1 MKSCNCPSC
10 GASIAFQSSLSVYAV
25 CKYCS
30 SMVVRRDLDVE
41 SIGTMAALPQDMS
54 PFQIGTQGKFDGV
67 GFGIIGRM
75 KLSWEDGYWNEWC
88 ILSEDGRR
96 GWLAEAQGFY
106 AVSFEIAEN
115 EELKEKNLD
124 SLPVGSF
131 LKFHDSLLKIVDI
144 KEATCVGCEGE
155 LPFVAPKGRKTK
167 SLDLVGKSG
176 EFASIEIENNQR
188 RVYLGR
194 YVEWENLH
202 CQNFR
207 ILEGW

>member
-1 MKSCNCPSC
+1 
-10 GASIAFQSSLSVYAV
+10 
-25 CKYCS
+25 
-30 SMVVRRDLDVE
+30 MVVRRDLDVE

-75 KLSWEDGYWNEWC
+75 KLSWENGYWNEWF
-88 ILSEDGRR
+88 IVSEDGRK

-106 AVSFEIAEN
+106 AVSFEIEEN

-124 SLPVGSF
+124 SVKLGSF
-131 LKFHDSLLKIVDI
+131 LKFPDSLLKIVDI

-155 LPFVAPKGRKTK
+155 LPLVAPVGRKTK
-167 SLDLVGKSG
+167 SLDLVGKDG

-194 YVEWENLH
+194 YIEWEYLH

>member
-10 GASIAFQSSLSVYAV
+10 GANIPFQSSLSVYAI

-54 PFQIGTQGKFDGV
+54 PFQIGAQGKFDGV

-75 KLSWEDGYWNEWC
+75 KLSWEDGDWNEWF
-88 ILSEDGRR
+88 IVSEDGRK

-115 EELKEKNLD
+115 KKLEAKNLN
-124 SLPVGSF
+124 SLEVGSF
-131 LKFHDSLLKIVDI
+131 LKLSDNLLKIIDI

-155 LPFVAPKGRKTK
+155 LPFVAPIGRKTK
-167 SLDLVGKSG
+167 SFDLVGKSG
-176 EFASIEIENNQR
+176 EFASIEIENYHR

-194 YVEWENLH
+194 YVDWKDLH

>member
-10 GASIAFQSSLSVYAV
+10 GASIAFMSSLSVYAV

-54 PFQIGTQGKFDGV
+54 PFQIGTQGKFNGV

-75 KLSWEDGYWNEWC
+75 KLSWEDGDWNEWC

-106 AVSFEIAEN
+106 AVSFEIEENAEI
-115 EELKEKNLD
+115 KETNLD

-131 LKFHDSLLKIVDI
+131 LKFPDSLLKIVDI

-167 SLDLVGKSG
+167 SLDLVGQSG

-188 RVYLGR
+188 RAYLGR
-194 YVEWENLH
+194 YVEWEDLH